1 MRYMMKLLILGLI
14 VILTGCANEPM
25 IRISEENLAS
35 LEAKKSQVNGTD
47 ESVVSE
53 EETAEEPEQTA
64 VADTSQWSRL
74 PDETVLELTDYL
86 PYQANQMKQFKSSET
101 NFTTYVDYYDA
112 ALQMMQVRE
121 MIQGK
126 THIHV
131 YRWDQNQIQ
140 LVLEED
146 NVQAFDNYLQTAQNQ
161 TENVVTLLSGPLTV
175 GTTWQ
180 YDAEHQSEL
189 IALYEEAT
197 IEEATYKNVVEVK
210 TAFEGYQLHQYYAAG
225 DGLVM
230 TRQIPNEGETATESF
245 AQVSQNHHKVMMV
258 VSKEIASPQV
268 EGDVLLATESVEFSW
283 QTNDTLA
290 KAFQRLFI
298 EQGWMTDQMVINQM
312 NVEGGT
318 ATVDFS
324 AGIVAAINAHPATEV
339 GVIPAIVATI
349 GNFYGVEQVMLTVNG
364 NGLSPD
370 TLPYPP
376 NGIYTMEESWFSAD
390 AAPETEAE
398 ALETEPAQETI
409 ELSIPTGTE
418 VTE

>member
-25 IRISEENLAS
+25 IKISEENLAS

-131 YRWDQNQIQ
+131 YRWYQNQIQ

-230 TRQIPNEGETATESF
+230 TRQIPNEG
-245 AQVSQNHHKVMMV
+245 
-258 VSKEIASPQV
+258 
-268 EGDVLLATESVEFSW
+268 
-283 QTNDTLA
+283 
-290 KAFQRLFI
+290 
-298 EQGWMTDQMVINQM
+298 
-312 NVEGGT
+312 
-318 ATVDFS
+318 
-324 AGIVAAINAHPATEV
+324 
-339 GVIPAIVATI
+339 
-349 GNFYGVEQVMLTVNG
+349 
-364 NGLSPD
+364 
-370 TLPYPP
+370 
-376 NGIYTMEESWFSAD
+376 
-390 AAPETEAE
+390 
-398 ALETEPAQETI
+398 
-409 ELSIPTGTE
+409 
-418 VTE
+418 